1 MVNFN
6 SFAVQKYN
14 FCLPCY
20 HIAFYCGL
28 VRFEIHGTGEFYCT
42 YLDCTGLT
50 NGLANIAARAV
61 DRARADRAA
70 RVVARL
76 ELLGLCWNILDD
88 ALGDAGGHQRG
99 VVLPLLS
106 PRPVLD
112 SRQ

>member
-14 FCLPCY
+14 FRLPCY

-50 NGLANIAARAV
+50 NGLANFAARAV
-61 DRARADRAA
+61 DRARAARAA
-70 RVVARL
+70 GVVARL
-76 ELLGLCWNILDD
+76 ELLKL
-88 ALGDAGGHQRG
+88 
-99 VVLPLLS
+99 
-106 PRPVLD
+106 
-112 SRQ
+112 